1 MRRKGKLDEANSL
14 SLKIGKK
21 ISDVVATH
29 LSNVSCKDTKTLW
42 ASVHSASGRSKY
54 RQSIAERLGPPF
66 NDVNAINNHFTTIA
80 TDPDY
85 DIERVNEMIQTVP
98 NNDLPLYNI
107 YEYEVFLLFTS
118 IKKTSPGPD
127 KLPYWFFRY
136 AAAELTPVVTHLIRL
151 TLSNG
156 TPPEAWKR
164 AVITPVPKVTSPQNL
179 SDLRPISVTPIL
191 SRLVEKLIARK
202 YLTPALPT
210 KLLEDQY
217 AYRPTGSTTAALVDI
232 SHHIT
237 LMLETNTYVRCILI
251 DYSKAFDTINH
262 EILFAKLR
270 TLSIPQLI
278 KQWIMNFLTGRTQAV
293 VTEGT
298 TSNWLPI
305 SRSIVQGSGLGP
317 MLFVVYALDLKP
329 ISEHNRIIKYADD
342 TTLLVAEKSS
352 VDVATEFGHLEDW
365 SRRNKLTI
373 NKDKTVEIIFRRPK
387 SRHFLTPAPLPC
399 INQVDEVKLLG
410 VYLTNTFSSTAHV
423 NHLLTIGN
431 QRLFL
436 LSQLKNQGLALD
448 SLHIVYQA
456 IIQSKIIYALP
467 AFAGQLTAMDI
478 TRVDALAR
486 KAKRRGLAKTIPSM
500 LEIIEDHDESLFKRM
515 RDPSHCLHHLLPPV
529 RPNTLGRLRSRGH
542 PYTLPQINF
551 KQHKLSFPTRC
562 LFNNM

>member
-179 SDLRPISVTPIL
+179 SDLRLISVTPIL
-191 SRLVEKLIARK
+191 SRLVEKFIARK

-342 TTLLVAEKSS
+342 TTLLV
-352 VDVATEFGHLEDW
+352 DVATEFGHLEDW

-373 NKDKTVEIIFRRPK
+373 NKDKTV
-387 SRHFLTPAPLPC
+387 
-399 INQVDEVKLLG
+399 
-410 VYLTNTFSSTAHV
+410 
-423 NHLLTIGN
+423 
-431 QRLFL
+431 
-436 LSQLKNQGLALD
+436 
-448 SLHIVYQA
+448 
-456 IIQSKIIYALP
+456 
-467 AFAGQLTAMDI
+467 
-478 TRVDALAR
+478 
-486 KAKRRGLAKTIPSM
+486 
-500 LEIIEDHDESLFKRM
+500 
-515 RDPSHCLHHLLPPV
+515 
-529 RPNTLGRLRSRGH
+529 
-542 PYTLPQINF
+542 
-551 KQHKLSFPTRC
+551 
-562 LFNNM
+562 